1 MKNKYSQDFPEHF
14 GESPSEDSDDSSDQ
28 SLLSFLKQ
36 NKPIAP
42 PPATNFEQQLF
53 AEISK
58 YPQRSPKSS
67 KANLRRWLPWALLI
81 PVAIATGLTFNWVT
95 NRSQYQVA
103 SISESEKAEI
113 EQSLISSWNMTDDT
127 TYQAVNTAPTST
139 DTNLLSELSPLD
151 FE

>member
-1 MKNKYSQDFPEHF
+1 MKNKYDQDFPDNFDE
-14 GESPSEDSDDSSDQ
+14 EPSENLDDS
-28 SLLSFLKQ
+28 LVSFLKK

-42 PPATNFEQQLF
+42 SPAPNFERQLF

-67 KANLRRWLPWALLI
+67 KANLRRWLPWALLL
-81 PVAIATGLTFNWVT
+81 PAAIATTLTFNWVN

-113 EQSLISSWNMTDDT
+113 EQSLVSSWNMTDDI
-127 TYQAVNTAPTST
+127 TYQSVNTSSAAT
-139 DTNLLSELSPLD
+139 DTQLLSELSPLD

>member
-1 MKNKYSQDFPEHF
+1 MKKKYSQDFPESY
-14 GESPSEDSDDSSDQ
+14 GESPGEDSDD

-42 PPATNFEQQLF
+42 PPSPKFEQQLF

-58 YPQRSPKSS
+58 YPQRSPKFS
-67 KANLRRWLPWALLI
+67 KANSRRWLPWALLI

-95 NRSQYQVA
+95 NRTQYQVA

>member
-1 MKNKYSQDFPEHF
+1 MKNKYAQDFPESF
-14 GESPSEDSDDSSDQ
+14 GESPSEDSVDS
-28 SLLSFLKQ
+28 LVSFLKQ

-42 PPATNFEQQLF
+42 PPDPNFEKQLF

-81 PVAIATGLTFNWVT
+81 PAAIATGITFNWVT
-95 NRSQYQVA
+95 NRSQYQMA

-113 EQSLISSWNMTDDT
+113 EQSLISSWNMTNDT
-127 TYQAVNTAPTST
+127 TYQAVNAPTST
-139 DTNLLSELSPLD
+139 DTQLLSDLSPLD
-151 FE
+151 YE

>member
-14 GESPSEDSDDSSDQ
+14 GEDPSENSDDS
-28 SLLSFLKQ
+28 LLTFLKQ

-42 PPATNFEQQLF
+42 LPAPNFEKQLF

-81 PVAIATGLTFNWVT
+81 PAAIAAGITFNWVT
-95 NRSQYQVA
+95 NRSQYQMA

-113 EQSLISSWNMTDDT
+113 EQSLISSWNMTNDT
-127 TYQAVNTAPTST
+127 TYQAVNAPTST
-139 DTNLLSELSPLD
+139 DTQLLSDLSPLD
-151 FE
+151 YE

>member
-14 GESPSEDSDDSSDQ
+14 GEDPSEGSDD

-42 PPATNFEQQLF
+42 SPAPNFEQQLF

-67 KANLRRWLPWALLI
+67 NANLRRWLPWALLI
-81 PVAIATGLTFNWVT
+81 PVAIATWITFNWVT
-95 NRSQYQVA
+95 NRSQYQMA

-127 TYQAVNTAPTST
+127 TYQAVNTATTST
-139 DTNLLSELSPLD
+139 DNQLLRELEPL
-151 FE
+151 EYE